1 MNNILHS
8 IKLDYYILKSSD
20 FRRILIVAVIA
31 IVVGFLSKDPPI
43 TLGIIM
49 MISGF
54 FMGTI
59 FAVVEKNNLN
69 KLYGVLPVARNQT
82 VIGRYIFTA
91 LAGVCMAAVATLL
104 SFGVSL
110 ASNVTL
116 GSGLIF
122 SAWLCGSLLLFSLL
136 VTVQFPLYFKYDFS
150 KLAAIA
156 NLPYILV
163 IIGGSYVLRKY
174 PQFFGQ
180 TISYFTQHPS
190 MIWVT
195 AIGGALVLF
204 CISTVVSI
212 TLYKT
217 REL

>member
-1 MNNILHS
+1 MNNILNS

-20 FRRILIVAVIA
+20 FRRILVVAVIA
-31 IVVGFLSKDPPI
+31 VLVGFMSKDPPI

-54 FMGTI
+54 FMSTI

-69 KLYGVLPVARNQT
+69 KLYGVLPVEKSQT
-82 VIGRYIFTA
+82 VIGRYIFTFF
-91 LAGVCMAAVATLL
+91 AGVVIAAVASALA
-104 SFGVSL
+104 FGVSL
-110 ASNVTL
+110 VLNVAF
-116 GSGLIF
+116 GGFIF
-122 SAWLCGSLLLFSLL
+122 GAWLCGSFLVFCLL
-136 VTVQFPLYFKYDFS
+136 VSLQFPLYFKYDFS

-156 NLPYILV
+156 NLPYILL
-163 IIGGSYVLRKY
+163 IIGGSYVIRKY

-180 TISYFTQHPS
+180 AAAFFVQNPY

-195 AIGGALVLF
+195 AIGGALMLF
-204 CISTVVSI
+204 FISALVSI
-212 TLYKT
+212 VLYKN